1 MPFPVFFFSF
11 VFGQFDTDWPLTYAA
26 ARLLSFLDPPTQVWD
41 TSGRPASRPLP
52 ALSSL
57 CVYVGVLGGDSRV
70 SETLFPLRHSS
81 FLLFFRLDNL
91 SVSVK
96 FADSSA
102 SSNLILSSF
111 YRVFH
116 LRSCF
121 SSPEFWFA
129 CYSCHLFIGSFW
141 SGGIGVPMLSLLAIF
156 PCKRVC
162 DFWDICFPGTVI
174 LVPRIPQGQFLLIP
188 LLRVPCALMFH
199 CRSHYSF
206 LLLLKSGHLK

>member
-11 VFGQFDTDWPLTYAA
+11 VFGQFDKDWPLTYAA
-26 ARLLSFLDPPTQVWD
+26 ARLLSFLDPPTQGWD
-41 TSGRPASRPLP
+41 ASGRPASRPLP

-102 SSNLILSSF
+102 SSNLL
-111 YRVFH
+111 
-116 LRSCF
+116 
-121 SSPEFWFA
+121 
-129 CYSCHLFIGSFW
+129 
-141 SGGIGVPMLSLLAIF
+141 LSLSNEFSVSISILFNAI
-156 PCKRVC
+156 VS
-162 DFWDICFPGTVI
+162 
-174 LVPRIPQGQFLLIP
+174 
-188 LLRVPCALMFH
+188 H
-199 CRSHYSF
+199 CLFSKIVSLY
-206 LLLLKSGHLK
+206 